1 MIGPPDAAAGPQD
14 TAAEPFDAAARRA
27 ARAVPVY
34 RADALPP
41 FDLSM
46 RERAVAHG
54 TVVEAVTVPPRE
66 ARAIR
71 VPAGH
76 GLAISLPEG
85 SQVGD
90 LNLWN
95 PHDLSERL
103 FTGKTRALHGTHV
116 TRGDR
121 LWSTLPYLRPMA
133 TIVRD
138 TLRWYGHAPDG
149 TGVHDVIGTRCDPYT
164 NRLIAGTDY
173 HRCCHSNLARA
184 FAAETG
190 MALEE
195 AEAHVHDV
203 LNVFMCTGFEPGT
216 GRYIMKS
223 SPARRGD
230 ALVLF
235 AEIDCLAALSA
246 CPGGDCGSG
255 HSSDEAACHPIRME
269 VIAPAPGALKGWE
282 PPKPSPY
289 GRSHGP

>member
-1 MIGPPDAAAGPQD
+1 M
-14 TAAEPFDAAARRA
+14 TERRTTERRTSEPSDAAARRA
-27 ARAVPVY
+27 VRAVPVY
-34 RADALPP
+34 RAHELPP
-41 FDLSM
+41 FDFSL
-46 RERAVAHG
+46 RERAVANG
-54 TVVEAVTVPPRE
+54 TVVGSVTVPPRE
-66 ARAIR
+66 ARSMR

-95 PHDLSERL
+95 ADDWSEQL
-103 FTGKTRALHGTHV
+103 FTGKTRALHGTHI

-121 LWSTLPYLRPMA
+121 LWSTLPHLRPMA
-133 TIVRD
+133 TLVRD
-138 TLRWYGHAPDG
+138 TLQWYGHAPDG

-173 HRCCHSNLARA
+173 HHCCHSNLLRA
-184 FAAETG
+184 FAEATG
-190 MALEE
+190 VTVGE

-235 AEIDCLAALSA
+235 AEIDLLAALSA
-246 CPGGDCGSG
+246 CPGGDCSSG
-255 HSSDEAACHPIRME
+255 HSSDDATCHPIRMD
-269 VIAPAPGALKGWE
+269 VIAPAPGALGGWE
-282 PPKPSPY
+282 PPRSPPY
-289 GRSHGP
+289 SRSHGL